1 MKRLLRTLGNTLL
14 LLLMCTLA
22 QAHES
27 LPASLLL
34 QESRALHFDVTWR
47 IPQTQGVALDIRPML
62 PDDCVRLDAP
72 RESTSAGARRW
83 QWTVQCTQG
92 LRTDARIGFDGLPLT
107 MVDVLVRVNY
117 HNGDSESRVA
127 RPRTPTV
134 VLGES
139 APQPPAAS
147 AYLGLGVEHILG
159 GIDHLLFVLCLILLA
174 PSLGSLLQ
182 TVTAFTVA
190 HSLTLALS
198 ALGWVHVSGP
208 PVEATIALSILFLA
222 RELVRRDAGSAL
234 VAQRPWTVAFV
245 FGLLHGFGFAGALSE
260 IGLPPSDI
268 PASLLLFNVGVELGQ
283 LIFVACVYPLV
294 VWVRRAARGWSAR
307 VAPLPIYAVGAVA
320 AFWWL
325 QRMGSVL
332 QPLIRPGLLV

>member
-1 MKRLLRTLGNTLL
+1 MKRLWWAIAGAVLCLL
-14 LLLMCTLA
+14 CTPA
-22 QAHES
+22 YTHES

-34 QESRALHFDVTWR
+34 QETQARHFDITWR
-47 IPQTQGVALDIRPML
+47 IPQTQGVALDIRPVL
-62 PDDCVRLDAP
+62 PAECVRLDTP

-83 QWTVQCTQG
+83 QWSVRCAQD
-92 LRTDARIGFDGLPLT
+92 LRSDARIGFDGLPLT
-107 MVDVLVRVNY
+107 MVDVLVRINY
-117 HNGDSESRVA
+117 RNGDSESRVA

-139 APQPPAAS
+139 TPQPPAVS
-147 AYLGLGVEHILG
+147 AYLGWGVEHILG

-174 PSLGSLLQ
+174 PTLGSLLQ

-190 HSLTLALS
+190 HSLTLASS
-198 ALGWVHVSGP
+198 ALGWVHVPGP

-222 RELVRRDAGSAL
+222 RELVRKNAGSAL

-268 PASLLLFNVGVELGQ
+268 PASLLLFNLGVEVGQ
-283 LIFVACVYPLV
+283 LIFVACVYPVV
-294 VWVRRAARGWSAR
+294 VWARHTARGWSAR

-332 QPLIRPGLLV
+332 QPVFRPGLLV